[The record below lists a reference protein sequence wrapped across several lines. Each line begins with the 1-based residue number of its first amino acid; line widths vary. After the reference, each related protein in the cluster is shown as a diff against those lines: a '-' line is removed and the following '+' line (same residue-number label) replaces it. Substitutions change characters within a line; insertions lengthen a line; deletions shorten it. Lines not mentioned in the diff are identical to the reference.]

1 MRLARIRTPAGVR
14 VTRIS
19 DDGASAL
26 PPGDAWLPGIDDFPL
41 EDEIPLSSANLEVPL
56 RPSKVV
62 AIGRNY
68 RAHAA
73 ELDNV
78 VPERPLI
85 FLKAPSSVIGPGQR
99 ILLPPDSSR
108 VEHEAEL
115 GVVIGRRCRH
125 VLPEDFASV
134 VAGYV
139 AVNDVTARDLQK
151 SDGQFARGKGFDTF
165 CPIGP
170 WLETDLNPLDVEVLC
185 RVNGELRQQGRTSQM
200 VFSVPTLVAAISRV
214 MTLLPGD
221 VIASGTPSGV
231 SRLYHGDVVQVEIEG
246 LGVLESHVRNDED
259 APAQP
264 TG

>member
-1 MRLARIRTPAGVR
+1 MRLARIRTVAGVR
-14 VTRIS
+14 VARIS
-19 DDGASAL
+19 DDGERAL
-26 PPGDAWLPGIDDFPL
+26 PPTDTWLPNTNDLPL
-41 EDEIPLSSANLEVPL
+41 EDEIAFSSANLEVPV

-68 RAHAA
+68 GAHAA
-73 ELDNV
+73 ELNNE

-85 FLKAPSSVIGPGQR
+85 FLKAPSSIIGPGQR
-99 ILLPPDSSR
+99 ILLPPDSHR

-115 GVVIGRRCRH
+115 GIVIGRRCRH
-125 VLPEDFASV
+125 VLPEDFAAV

-170 WLETDLNPLDVEVLC
+170 WMETELNPLDVEVIC

-200 VFSVPTLVAAISRV
+200 VFPIPTLVAAISRV

-221 VIASGTPSGV
+221 VIATGTPSGV
-231 SRLYHGDVVQVEIEG
+231 SRLYQGDIVQVEIEG
-246 LGVLESHVRNDED
+246 LGVLENHVRNDEE
-259 APAQP
+259 APR
-264 TG
+264 

>member
-1 MRLARIRTPAGVR
+1 MRLARVRTEDGVR
-14 VTRIS
+14 VARIS
-19 DDGASAL
+19 ADGARAL
-26 PPGDAWLPGIDDFPL
+26 PPGECWLPGIDDPAL
-41 EDEIPLSSANLEVPL
+41 EREQPLSLANLEAPVH
-56 RPSKVV
+56 PSKVV

-85 FLKAPSSVIGPGQR
+85 FLKAPSSVIGPGKR
-99 ILLPPDSSR
+99 ILLPPDSQR

-125 VLPEDFASV
+125 VLEQDFTSV
-134 VAGYV
+134 IAGYV
-139 AVNDVTARDLQK
+139 ALNDVTARDLQK

-170 WLETDLNPLDVEVLC
+170 WLETDLDPFDVEVTC
-185 RVNGELRQQGRTSQM
+185 RVNGEVRQLGRTSQM
-200 VFSVPTLVAAISRV
+200 VFSVPVLVAAISRV

-221 VIASGTPSGV
+221 IIATGTPSGV
-231 SRLYHGDVVQVEIEG
+231 SRLYDGDVVEVEIEG
-246 LGVLESHVRNDED
+246 LGVLQSHVRHDEQ
-259 APAQP
+259 APGLP
-264 TG
+264 SI